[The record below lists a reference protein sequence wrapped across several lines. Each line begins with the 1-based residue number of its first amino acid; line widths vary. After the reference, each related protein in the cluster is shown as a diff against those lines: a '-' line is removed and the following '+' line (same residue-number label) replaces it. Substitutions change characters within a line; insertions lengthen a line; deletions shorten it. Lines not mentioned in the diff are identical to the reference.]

1 MVLSFPARRIPRLR
15 TPSFAAG
22 NHQEPEATVMAEKS
36 NAAAGARD
44 PIRVLLVEDMELE
57 AELTSS
63 HLRRHG
69 LAHIM
74 QRVETDEAMRAAL
87 RDFRPT
93 IILSDFSLPKFDGL
107 RALEI
112 ARECAPETPF
122 LFVSGTIGEERA
134 IEALR
139 RGAVDYVLKS
149 NLARLGAAV
158 QRALQEAEAGA
169 VRRRQERQIGRLTSV
184 LRMLSGINGAVVRIR
199 DRTELL
205 REACRLSVTV
215 GGYPAAIVGL
225 QQPKTQRLEP
235 IAYQGADPLVAH
247 TLCELLESR
256 MAHDVQARTRGRD
269 PAAPFTCQDA
279 GATHTAVIGLPLLVD
294 KTVVGVLGVCPR
306 EHGAIPEEEF
316 VMLREMASNLSFAL
330 QYQRQDSRVRL
341 LSYFDVLTGL
351 AKRSLFCERLGR
363 ILRESSRSGSQHAI
377 AVFDLQ
383 NLSAIN
389 DSFGRH
395 CGDQLLQLLA
405 DRLKRRF
412 ENTEL
417 LAHFA
422 GGTFALLQP
431 MDRPQATDVQALNE
445 QLDQLFT
452 EPFSLQGKDV
462 PVAARSG
469 IALYPEDGNDPDTL
483 VNRAEAS
490 LRGTKES
497 GLRRGHYNAEKHAEA
512 LARVALERKLRV
524 ALERQQFELHYQP
537 KVSVKTRR
545 MEGAEALIRWNDPD
559 LGLVSPAK
567 FLPILEESGLIV
579 DVGDWVIERAALDC
593 RQWQLQGLPPLRVAV
608 NISPL
613 QLRQPDFVG
622 RFLEHT
628 RSWTTMTC
636 GLDVEIT
643 EGALISDSSAAIS
656 KLKMLRA
663 AGIKIAIDDF
673 GTGYSSL
680 SRLAHLPIDTLKIDR
695 SFINEMTGD
704 ARGKRLVS
712 IIISIARAF
721 NLVVVAEGV
730 ESQSQLDTLWQLG
743 CDQSQG
749 YLHSKPVPLQQFC
762 ALLQANSAQHGQA
775 DESSGIRRSGL
786 T

>member
-1 MVLSFPARRIPRLR
+1 
-15 TPSFAAG
+15 
-22 NHQEPEATVMAEKS
+22 MAEKN
-36 NAAAGARD
+36 NAATGDRD

-69 LAHIM
+69 IAHVIE
-74 QRVETDEAMRAAL
+74 RVETDEAMRASL

-158 QRALQEAEAGA
+158 QRALHEAEAGA
-169 VRRRQERQIGRLTSV
+169 VRRRQERQIRRLTSV
-184 LRMLSGINGAVVRIR
+184 LRMLSGINGAVVRIH

-215 GGYPAAIVGL
+215 GGYPAAVVGL
-225 QQPKTQRLEP
+225 QQPKTHRLEP
-235 IAYQGADPLVAH
+235 VASQGTDPLVAH

-256 MAHDVQARTRGRD
+256 MARDVAARTRGRD

-294 KTVVGVLGVCPR
+294 KTVVGVLGICPR
-306 EHGAIPEEEF
+306 EHAIPEEEF
-316 VMLREMASNLSFAL
+316 VMLREVAANLSFAL
-330 QYQRQDSRVRL
+330 QYLRQDSRVRL

-351 AKRSLFCERLGR
+351 AKRSLFCERVGR
-363 ILRESSRSGSQHAI
+363 ILREPSRAGSHHAI

-412 ENTEL
+412 EDTEL

-431 MDRPQATDVQALNE
+431 MDRPRATDVQALNE

-497 GLRRGHYNAEKHAEA
+497 GQRRGHYSAEKHAEA

-524 ALERQQFELHYQP
+524 ALERQQFELYYQP
-537 KVSVKTRR
+537 KICVKTRR
-545 MEGAEALIRWNDPD
+545 MEGAEALIRWNDPEC
-559 LGLVSPAK
+559 GLVSPAR

-593 RQWQLQGLPPLRVAV
+593 RQWQQQGLPALRVAV

-613 QLRQPDFVG
+613 QLRQADFVG

-628 RSWTTMTC
+628 QSWTTMTC

-643 EGALISDSSAAIS
+643 EGALSSDSSAAIS

-663 AGIKIAIDDF
+663 AGIRIAIDDF

-680 SRLAHLPIDTLKIDR
+680 SRIAHMPIDILKIDR
-695 SFINEMTGD
+695 SFINEMTAD

-730 ESQSQLDTLWQLG
+730 ESQAQLDTLWQLG

-762 ALLQANSAQHGQA
+762 ALLRANSSSPHAQAG
-775 DESSGIRRSGL
+775 ESSGRAGAG
-786 T
+786 

>member
-1 MVLSFPARRIPRLR
+1 
-15 TPSFAAG
+15 
-22 NHQEPEATVMAEKS
+22 MAEKN
-36 NAAAGARD
+36 NAATGARN
-44 PIRVLLVEDMELE
+44 PIRVLLIEDMELE
-57 AELTSS
+57 AELTVR
-63 HLRRHG
+63 HLQKHG
-69 LAHIM
+69 IVPVV
-74 QRVETDEAMRAAL
+74 QRVETDEGMRAAL
-87 RDFRPT
+87 REFKPT
-93 IILSDFSLPKFDGL
+93 IILSDFSLPTFDGL
-107 RALEI
+107 RALDI
-112 ARECAPETPF
+112 ARECAPEVPF

-149 NLARLGAAV
+149 NLARLGSAV
-158 QRALQEAEAGA
+158 QRALQEAEADM
-169 VRRRQERQIGRLTSV
+169 VRRRQERQIGRLTGV

-205 REACRLSVTV
+205 REACRLSVAF
-215 GGYPAAIVGL
+215 GGYPAAVVGL
-225 QQPKTQRLEP
+225 QQPKSQRFEP
-235 IAYQGADPLVAH
+235 VAHQGADPLVAH

-256 MAHDVQARTRGRD
+256 MAQDDQARARGRD

-306 EHGAIPEEEF
+306 EHGTMPEEEL
-316 VMLREMASNLSFAL
+316 VMLREVAANLSFGL
-330 QYQRQDSRVRL
+330 QYLRQDSRVRL

-351 AKRSLFCERLGR
+351 AKRALFCERLGK
-363 ILRESSRSGSQHAI
+363 ILRESGQSRRFGTRHAI
-377 AVFDLQ
+377 AVFDVQ

-395 CGDQLLQLLA
+395 SGDQLLQLLA

-412 ENTEL
+412 ENTEF

-422 GGTFALLQP
+422 GGTFALVQE
-431 MDRPQATDVQALNE
+431 MDRSRMPDMEALNA

-469 IALYPEDGNDPDTL
+469 IALHPEDGSDPDTL

-490 LRGTKES
+490 LRGVKES
-497 GLRRGHYNAEKHAEA
+497 GQRRGHYSAEKHAEA

-524 ALERQQFELHYQP
+524 ALEREQFELYYQP
-537 KVSVKTRR
+537 KMSVKTRR
-545 MEGAEALIRWNDPD
+545 IEGAEALIRWNDPD
-559 LGLVSPAK
+559 SGLVSPAK
-567 FLPILEESGLIV
+567 FLPVLEESGLIL
-579 DVGDWVIERAALDC
+579 DVGDWVIQRAALDC
-593 RQWQLQGLPPLRVAV
+593 MQWQQQGLPAVRIAV

-613 QLRQPDFVG
+613 QLRQPDFVT
-622 RFLEHT
+622 RFLKHIQ
-628 RSWTTMTC
+628 SWTTMSC
-636 GLDVEIT
+636 GLDAEIT

-656 KLKMLRA
+656 KLKLLRA

-695 SFINEMTGD
+695 SFINEMTAD

-730 ESQSQLDTLWQLG
+730 ESQEQLDTLWQLG

-749 YLHSKPVPLQQFC
+749 YLHSKPLPVQQFC
-762 ALLQANSAQHGQA
+762 ALLQANSSPHIESV
-775 DESSGIRRSGL
+775 ESSGRAGAG
-786 T
+786 

>member
-1 MVLSFPARRIPRLR
+1 M
-15 TPSFAAG
+15 AG
-22 NHQEPEATVMAEKS
+22 KD
-36 NAAAGARD
+36 NAAAGDRD
-44 PIRVLLVEDMELE
+44 PIRVLLIEDMEFE
-57 AELTSS
+57 AELTAT
-63 HLRRHG
+63 HLRKHG
-69 LAHIM
+69 IAHVM

-87 RDFRPT
+87 QEFRPT
-93 IILSDFSLPKFDGL
+93 IILSDFSLPQFDGL
-107 RALEI
+107 RALEV
-112 ARECAPETPF
+112 ARECAPEIPF

-149 NLARLGAAV
+149 NLARLGSAV
-158 QRALQEAEAGA
+158 LRALQEAEAGA
-169 VRRRQERQIGRLTSV
+169 VRRRQERQIGRLTGV

-235 IAYQGADPLVAH
+235 VAYQGADPLVAH
-247 TLCELLESR
+247 ALCELLGSR
-256 MAHDVQARTRGRD
+256 MAHDVQARTRARD
-269 PAAPFTCQDA
+269 PAAPFICQDA

-294 KTVVGVLGVCPR
+294 KTVVGILGICPR
-306 EHGAIPEEEF
+306 EHGAIPEEEL
-316 VMLREMASNLSFAL
+316 VMLREVAANLSFAL
-330 QYQRQDSRVRL
+330 QYLRQDSRVRL

-351 AKRSLFCERLGR
+351 AKRTLFCERLGR
-363 ILRESSRSGSQHAI
+363 IIRQSSGLRSQHAV
-377 AVFDLQ
+377 AVFDVQ

-422 GGTFALLQP
+422 GGTFALVQQL
-431 MDRPQATDVQALNE
+431 DRSQIPDLGALNA
-445 QLDQLFT
+445 QLDQLFR

-469 IALYPEDGNDPDTL
+469 IALHPEDGDDPDTL

-490 LRGTKES
+490 LRGTKDS
-497 GLRRGHYNAEKHAEA
+497 GQRRGHYSAERHAES

-545 MEGAEALIRWNDPD
+545 IEGAEALIRWNDPD
-559 LGLVSPAK
+559 SGLVSPAR

-579 DVGDWVIERAALDC
+579 AVGDWVIERAALDC
-593 RQWQLQGLPPLRVAV
+593 RQWQQQGLPSVRVAV

-628 RSWTTMTC
+628 QSWATASC
-636 GLDVEIT
+636 GLDAEIT
-643 EGALISDSSAAIS
+643 EGALSSDSSAAIS

-680 SRLAHLPIDTLKIDR
+680 SRLAHLPIDILKIDR
-695 SFINEMTGD
+695 SFINEMTAD

-712 IIISIARAF
+712 IIVSIARAF

-730 ESQSQLDTLWQLG
+730 ESQEQLDTLWQLG

-749 YLHSKPVPLQQFC
+749 YLHSKPLPLQQFC
-762 ALLQANSAQHGQA
+762 ALLQGNGGHYQAGEPPGCAGAN
-775 DESSGIRRSGL
+775 
-786 T
+786 